1 MKKLNKENVI
11 VVCTIVLCF
20 MLTLSLAMLFNGDI
34 DIIDVFGKD
43 VESDNVYA
51 IVVGGYKDISIA
63 RQSAELVKSQGGAGY
78 VISSDDI
85 EIVYA
90 VYSDRDTA
98 TNILDSLRDKSAY
111 IKTIKINSSN
121 LKWCDK
127 ALKEDV
133 SKALTYYDKA
143 FDILYTIAN
152 SLNKNEMTINDAVVR
167 IKVLYTQIDM
177 LKSSFYDLT
186 KENEQ
191 NEITEIKV
199 ALITALALIDNIKL
213 SNDLALSLSSI
224 RYQLTQLVLCRQ
236 ALMNVI

>member
-34 DIIDVFGKD
+34 DIIDVFGKN

-78 VISSDDI
+78 VISSGDI